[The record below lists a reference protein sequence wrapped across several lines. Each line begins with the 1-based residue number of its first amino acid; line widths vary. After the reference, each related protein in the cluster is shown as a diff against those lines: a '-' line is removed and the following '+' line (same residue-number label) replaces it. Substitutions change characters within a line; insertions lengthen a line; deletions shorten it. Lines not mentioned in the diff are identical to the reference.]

1 MLLKG
6 LRILAVEQY
15 GAGPFGTQFMSDLG
29 AEVIKIENPND
40 GGDMSRSVGPYF
52 RDELPQTAR
61 SVFYQGLN
69 RGKKSV
75 TLDITKPEGHA
86 IFLKLVAGAHG
97 VASNLRGDV
106 PEKIRITYKH
116 LSGANPRIVCSHLT
130 GYGRGN
136 SREKWPGYDY
146 LMQAEAGYFHLTGEP
161 DSPPARFGLSMID
174 LTTGVVMGYALVAGI
189 REAEQTGR
197 GRDID
202 VSLFDLALYNLNY
215 IGNWYLNAG
224 AATSRTTRSAHPSLT
239 PCQTY
244 RTRDGWIYLMCNK
257 EKFWGILCD
266 KVGRPELARD
276 ARFLTFKERLA
287 NRDLVTALLDD
298 ALSAKTTAEWLADFA
313 GSVPAAP
320 ILDVKQAL
328 DNPWVQEGGRIEE
341 IPVQGAA
348 PLRMLRN
355 PVRTDEPPV
364 EVEPAPALGAH
375 TAEILASVGID
386 EETLAR
392 LRREGVA

>member
-52 RDELPQTAR
+52 RDELPPTAK

-75 TLDITKPEGHA
+75 TLDITKPEGHE
-86 IFLKLVAGAHG
+86 IFLKLVAGANG

-106 PEKIRITYKH
+106 PEKIRITYRH
-116 LSGANPRIVCSHLT
+116 LAAANPRIVCSHLT

-174 LTTGVVMGYALVAGI
+174 LMTGVVMGYALVAGI

-257 EKFWGILCD
+257 EKFWGILCE
-266 KVGRPELARD
+266 KVGCPELAKD

-287 NRDLVTALLDD
+287 NRDLVTRLLDE

-341 IPVQGAA
+341 IPVPGAS

-355 PVRTDEPPV
+355 PVRTGEPPS
-364 EVEPAPALGAH
+364 EVDPAPALGAH
-375 TAEILASVGID
+375 TAEVLAGVGID
-386 EETLAR
+386 ETALAA
-392 LRREGVA
+392 LRRKGVA